1 MVWTFRPLI
10 LEIQGNMLT
19 VYCTLYSIY
28 STAVQVTAQKTI
40 CTGYRKLYHVT
51 NTDTIYRTLYNL
63 QSTVLWTAVCCIHKI
78 LLWTIGTRT
87 VYILL
92 TVLCSEDCALCRRMY
107 CLLYLT
113 VDITVH
119 CAYTDVCTVYIT

>member
-19 VYCTLYSIY
+19 VYCTLYIQY
-28 STAVQVTAQKTI
+28 SRAGH
-40 CTGYRKLYHVT
+40 CTEDYMYRLPQTVPCNEHY
-51 NTDTIYRTLYNL
+51 TIYRTLYNL